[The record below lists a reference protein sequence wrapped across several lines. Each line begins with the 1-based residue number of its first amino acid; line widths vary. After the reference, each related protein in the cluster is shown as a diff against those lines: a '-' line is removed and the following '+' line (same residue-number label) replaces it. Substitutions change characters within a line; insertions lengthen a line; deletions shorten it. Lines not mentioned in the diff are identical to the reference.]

1 MKKLKVKIYSKLIIA
16 EIVVISIMRF
26 LLPVLANY
34 PPYSETSRFQLK
46 VENLT
51 HNVQYVLLGIIAIT
65 LHLVFIKI
73 FFKDIFSYL
82 KKDFSKTTMEETNKI
97 REECYNIPKK
107 LIIIQLV
114 LLTLMLIVL
123 FTMVEMSISLFI
135 KFSLIYFSFFTAVW
149 VISIV
154 LIKKDLNKI
163 IELTYSRYK
172 EYQMPKNNT
181 KFYKTLIY
189 NLMPLFIAVIVNVTL
204 FGYASTT
211 ERMGEG
217 LYYYYKQS
225 LKGVELNNLTIE
237 EIRYKLSQVELKN
250 KSDYY
255 FIINDNLKILSN
267 TKGNISKFFI
277 EYSKEFLDTTHG
289 RVYEYYGVE
298 EEAYAQKIKLK
309 NGENVYVGFKYSTT
323 NSEIATPF
331 ITIAIFYTII
341 YLAILIIWSK
351 NISKNIS
358 NVSEQLMNIAI
369 NTDAEKDVVL
379 PIFSRDEIGELSN
392 AYNKI
397 QKLTNEQIVKL
408 KEDEEKIKEQTELNT
423 LGELAGGIAHD
434 LSSPLMAVKT
444 NISTFNKYIKSDR
457 IQADSETRDKLITML
472 ENIDKS
478 LEGMTQTV
486 GSVKKQIQSSGDTQ
500 KTEISLLELLEQ
512 IRILNSSK
520 FRNCN
525 CQLIN
530 NIKYDIKILGER
542 NKLDRILTNIINNSL
557 DAYRINEIKGS
568 ITIDLNKDDKY
579 YIISISDNAG
589 GIPKEVQ
596 DKLLKEQITTKG
608 KNGTGIGVKNS
619 NNLLVTAFNGKM
631 TFESKENI
639 GTTFYIKI
647 PKSIVMEEEINGKN

>member
-1 MKKLKVKIYSKLIIA
+1 MKNLKIQIYSKLIFVEIA
-16 EIVVISIMRF
+16 VISIMRF

-34 PPYSETSRFQLK
+34 PPYSETPSFQLK
-46 VENLT
+46 VETLK
-51 HNVQYVLLGIIAIT
+51 HNAQYVLLGVIAIT
-65 LHLVFIKI
+65 LHLIFINI
-73 FFKDIFSYL
+73 FFKNIFNYL
-82 KKDFSKTTMEETNKI
+82 KKNQKETTIEETNKI
-97 REECYNIPKK
+97 RQECYNIPKK

-114 LLTLMLIVL
+114 LLLLMLVVL

-135 KFSLIYFSFFTAVW
+135 KFLLIYFSFFTAVW

-172 EYQMPKNNT
+172 EYEMPDNNT
-181 KFYKTLIY
+181 RFYRTLIY

-237 EIRYKLSQVELKN
+237 EIRYKLSQIELKN

-255 FIINDNLKILSN
+255 FIINDDLKILSN

-277 EYSKEFLDTTHG
+277 EYAKEFLDETDG

-298 EEAYAQKIKLK
+298 EEAYTEKIKLK
-309 NGENVYVGFKYSTT
+309 NGEDVYVGFKYSTT
-323 NSEIATPF
+323 NNKISMPF
-331 ITIAIFYTII
+331 ITIAIFYTIL
-341 YLAILIIWSK
+341 YLVILIIWSK

-358 NVSEQLMNIAI
+358 NVSEQLMNIA
-369 NTDAEKDVVL
+369 NNADVEQDIVL
-379 PIFSRDEIGELSN
+379 PIFSIDEIGELSN

-397 QKLTNEQIVKL
+397 QKLTNNQIIKL
-408 KEDEEKIKEQTELNT
+408 KEDEEKIKEQAELNT

-434 LSSPLMAVKT
+434 LSSPLMAVRT

-457 IQADSETRDKLITML
+457 IQADDETKEKLIKML
-472 ENIDKS
+472 KNIDKS

-486 GSVKKQIQSSGDTQ
+486 GSVKKQIQSLGDTQ

-512 IRILNSSK
+512 IKILNSSK

-530 NIKYDIKILGER
+530 NINYDIKILGER
-542 NKLDRILTNIINNSL
+542 NKLDRIITNIINNSL
-557 DAYRINEIKGS
+557 DAYKINETKGNIS
-568 ITIDLNKDDKY
+568 IDLNKDDEY

-608 KNGTGIGVKNS
+608 KNGTGIGIKNS

-631 TFESKENI
+631 TFETKEKI

-647 PKSIVMEEEINGKN
+647 PKNIVMEEQENGKN

>member
-1 MKKLKVKIYSKLIIA
+1 MKNLKIRIYSKLIFVEIA
-16 EIVVISIMRF
+16 VISIMRF

-34 PPYSETSRFQLK
+34 PPYSETPSFQLK
-46 VENLT
+46 VETLT
-51 HNVQYVLLGIIAIT
+51 HNAQYVLLGVIAIT
-65 LHLVFIKI
+65 LHLIFINI
-73 FFKDIFSYL
+73 FFKNIFNYL
-82 KKDFSKTTMEETNKI
+82 KKNPEETTIEETNKI
-97 REECYNIPKK
+97 RQECYNIPKK

-114 LLTLMLIVL
+114 LLSLMLVVL

-135 KFSLIYFSFFTAVW
+135 KFLLIYFSFFTAVW

-172 EYQMPKNNT
+172 EYEMPDNNT
-181 KFYKTLIY
+181 RFYRTLIY

-225 LKGVELNNLTIE
+225 IKGVELNNLTIE
-237 EIRYKLSQVELKN
+237 EIRYKLSQIELKN

-255 FIINDNLKILSN
+255 FIINDDLKILSN

-277 EYSKEFLDTTHG
+277 EYAKEFLDETDG

-298 EEAYAQKIKLK
+298 EEAYTEKIKLK
-309 NGENVYVGFKYSTT
+309 NGEDVYVGFKYSTT
-323 NSEIATPF
+323 NNEISMPF
-331 ITIAIFYTII
+331 ITVAIFYTIL
-341 YLAILIIWSK
+341 YLVILIIWSK

-358 NVSEQLMNIAI
+358 NVSEQLMNIAN
-369 NTDAEKDVVL
+369 NTDVEQDIVL
-379 PIFSRDEIGELSN
+379 PIFSIDEIGELSN

-397 QKLTNEQIVKL
+397 QKLTNEQIIKL

-434 LSSPLMAVKT
+434 LSSPLMAVRT

-457 IQADSETRDKLITML
+457 IQADDETKEKLIKML

-512 IRILNSSK
+512 IKILNSSK

-530 NIKYDIKILGER
+530 NINYDIKILGER
-542 NKLDRILTNIINNSL
+542 NKLDRIITNIINNSL
-557 DAYRINEIKGS
+557 DAYKINEIKGNIS
-568 ITIDLNKDDKY
+568 IDLNKDDEY

-608 KNGTGIGVKNS
+608 KNGTGIGIKNS
-619 NNLLVTAFNGKM
+619 NNLLVTAFNGRM
-631 TFESKENI
+631 TFETKENI

-647 PKSIVMEEEINGKN
+647 PKNIVMEEQENGKN

>member
-1 MKKLKVKIYSKLIIA
+1 MKNLKIRIYSKLIFVEIA
-16 EIVVISIMRF
+16 VISIMRF

-34 PPYSETSRFQLK
+34 PPYSETPSFQLK
-46 VENLT
+46 VETLT
-51 HNVQYVLLGIIAIT
+51 HNAQYVLLGVIAIT
-65 LHLVFIKI
+65 LHLIFINI
-73 FFKDIFSYL
+73 FFKSIFNYL
-82 KKDFSKTTMEETNKI
+82 KKNPEETTIEETNKI
-97 REECYNIPKK
+97 RQECYNIPKK

-114 LLTLMLIVL
+114 LLSLMLVVL

-135 KFSLIYFSFFTAVW
+135 KFLLIYFSFFTAVW

-172 EYQMPKNNT
+172 KYEMPDNNT

-237 EIRYKLSQVELKN
+237 EIRYKLSQIELKN

-255 FIINDNLKILSN
+255 FIINDDFKILSN

-277 EYSKEFLDTTHG
+277 EYAKEFLDETDG

-298 EEAYAQKIKLK
+298 EEAYTEKIKLK
-309 NGENVYVGFKYSTT
+309 NGEDVYVGFKYSTT
-323 NSEIATPF
+323 NNEISMPF
-331 ITIAIFYTII
+331 ITIAIFYTIL
-341 YLAILIIWSK
+341 YLVILIIWSK

-358 NVSEQLMNIAI
+358 NVSEQLMNIA
-369 NTDAEKDVVL
+369 NNADVEQDIVL
-379 PIFSRDEIGELSN
+379 PIFSIDEIGELSN

-397 QKLTNEQIVKL
+397 QKLTNNQIIKL

-434 LSSPLMAVKT
+434 LSSPLMAVRT

-457 IQADSETRDKLITML
+457 IQADDETKEKLIKML

-512 IRILNSSK
+512 IKILNSSK

-530 NIKYDIKILGER
+530 NINYDIKILGER
-542 NKLDRILTNIINNSL
+542 NKLDRIITNIINNSL
-557 DAYRINEIKGS
+557 DAYKINEIKGN
-568 ITIDLNKDDKY
+568 ITIDLNKDDEY

-589 GIPKEVQ
+589 GISKEVQ

-608 KNGTGIGVKNS
+608 KNGTGIGIKNS

-631 TFESKENI
+631 TFETKENI

-647 PKSIVMEEEINGKN
+647 PKNIVMEEQENGKN

>member
-1 MKKLKVKIYSKLIIA
+1 MKNLKIRIYSKLIFVEIA
-16 EIVVISIMRF
+16 VISIMRF

-34 PPYSETSRFQLK
+34 PPYSETPSFQLK
-46 VENLT
+46 VETLT
-51 HNVQYVLLGIIAIT
+51 HNAQYVLLGVIAIT
-65 LHLVFIKI
+65 LHLIFINI
-73 FFKDIFSYL
+73 FFKNIFNYL
-82 KKDFSKTTMEETNKI
+82 KKNPEETTIEETNKI
-97 REECYNIPKK
+97 RQECYNIPKK

-114 LLTLMLIVL
+114 LLSLMLVVL

-135 KFSLIYFSFFTAVW
+135 KFLLIYFSFFTAVW

-172 EYQMPKNNT
+172 EYEMPDNNT
-181 KFYKTLIY
+181 RFYRTLIY

-225 LKGVELNNLTIE
+225 IKGVELNNLTIE
-237 EIRYKLSQVELKN
+237 EIRYKLSQIELKN

-255 FIINDNLKILSN
+255 FIINDDLKILSN

-277 EYSKEFLDTTHG
+277 EYAKEFLNETDG

-298 EEAYAQKIKLK
+298 EEAYTEKIKLK
-309 NGENVYVGFKYSTT
+309 NGEDVYVGFKYSTT
-323 NSEIATPF
+323 NNEISMPF
-331 ITIAIFYTII
+331 ITVAIFYTIL
-341 YLAILIIWSK
+341 YLVILIIWSK

-358 NVSEQLMNIAI
+358 NVSEQLMNIA
-369 NTDAEKDVVL
+369 NNADVEQDIVL
-379 PIFSRDEIGELSN
+379 PIFSIDEIGELSN

-397 QKLTNEQIVKL
+397 QKLTNEQIIKL

-434 LSSPLMAVKT
+434 LSSPLMAVRT

-457 IQADSETRDKLITML
+457 IQADDETKEKLIRLL

-512 IRILNSSK
+512 IKILNSSK

-530 NIKYDIKILGER
+530 NINYDIKILGER
-542 NKLDRILTNIINNSL
+542 NKLDRIITNIINNSL
-557 DAYRINEIKGS
+557 DAYKINEIKGNIS
-568 ITIDLNKDDKY
+568 IDLNKDDEY

-608 KNGTGIGVKNS
+608 KNGTGIGIKNS

-631 TFESKENI
+631 TLETKENI

-647 PKSIVMEEEINGKN
+647 PKNIVMEEQENGKN